1 MKDHDESTGN
11 SFTAHFDATTKALT
25 KIDGTDPF
33 AAAEFYK
40 MISTSSGDSNSDTFN
55 NDEIKNIL
63 DMIGVDDLGLIL
75 TRDIEEVNKCTRYG
89 AYKAT
94 LLFCGSITEL
104 LLYHALL
111 KRPEE
116 ASKRYK
122 EINQSKPDKLNLEM
136 GWWSLGD
143 MIKISRDLNL
153 INDDIKRKAR
163 DITDYRNIIHPSVE
177 IREEIKLDQ
186 IENLARISIE
196 LLKMI
201 IKELAGLCH
210 PSKI

>member
-1 MKDHDESTGN
+1 MNDHRDPTDTL
-11 SFTAHFDATTKALT
+11 FTAHFGETGALT
-25 KIDGTDPF
+25 KIEGKDPN
-33 AAAEFYK
+33 AAAKFYQ
-40 MISTSSGDSNSDTFN
+40 MVSTSSGDSKSDTFN
-55 NDEIKNIL
+55 NDEIKKIL
-63 DMIGVDDLGLIL
+63 QMIGENNLGLIL
-75 TRDIEEVNKCTRYG
+75 ARDIEEVNKCTRYG

-104 LLYHALL
+104 LLYHELWKNEGDAN
-111 KRPEE
+111 
-116 ASKRYK
+116 KRYK

-143 MIKISRDLNL
+143 MITVSKDLNI
-153 INDDIKRKAR
+153 INDAIKRKAR

-177 IREEIKLDQ
+177 IREEIKLNQ

-201 IKELAGLCH
+201 IKELGEIGS
-210 PSKI
+210 PSE